1 MKQQSAT
8 PSSTG
13 RKLTI
18 ALVGNPNTGKTSVF
32 NSLTGLHQKVG
43 NYPGVT
49 VEKKTGSFLSG
60 NTKVEIIDLPG
71 LYSLVPKSLDDKIA
85 SDILTN
91 QKQDI
96 VTIDIIVLVADASN
110 LNRNLYLLTQIMD
123 IGKPVILVLN
133 MMDVAKR
140 NGLKIDRDCLQ
151 NELGVKVI
159 PVVAKKGKGID
170 ELKREI
176 ISLKIAEA
184 ARGARH
190 LEVEEKFKTA
200 LAPVGDYLREKT
212 AYGPGYVHSL
222 SLRFIS
228 SDDALKYW
236 LEEWRD
242 KLDIPHFKS
251 LIAGARK
258 QLESLD
264 FNWHMAEARLRYRWI
279 DRLLASCVTRSDE
292 VSPDISVKL
301 DKILTH
307 SVFGPLIFLL
317 IFAGIFQTIFSYAE
331 VPMNWIEAGM
341 SLLGQWVVH
350 IIPAGLLQ
358 SLIVDGIIAG
368 VGAVLVFLP
377 QILALFF
384 FLGILEDTGYMS
396 RVAFMM
402 DRVMRGAG
410 LSGRSVI
417 PLLSSF
423 ACAIPGIMA
432 TRTVHDWKERLI
444 TILIAPFMSC
454 SARLPVYVL
463 IIGAFIPEGR
473 ILGIVSYSALTLLS
487 LYLLGIAAA
496 AGSAYVFKKVLKRGG
511 TPSSFVMELPPYRR
525 PSLRWTS
532 LQMYERA
539 KLFVTDAGKIILAV
553 TIVLWFLASFPRNET
568 PSDDGFTKAPIE
580 QTYAGRFGK
589 TLEPLIKPLGFDW
602 KIGIGL
608 ITSFAARE
616 VMVST
621 LATIYNLEDADEGSV
636 DLRQALV
643 NDKDPQTGKPLYT
656 IWTALS
662 LLVYYVLAMQCMA
675 TVAIVK
681 RETNSWRWPLI
692 MIVYMTTMAYL
703 ASFTVY
709 HIGQL
714 WG

>member
-1 MKQQSAT
+1 MKRQSESHA
-8 PSSTG
+8 SAG

-49 VEKKTGSFLSG
+49 VEKKTGSFISG
-60 NTKVEIIDLPG
+60 NTEVEILDLPG

-91 QKQDI
+91 HKNNI
-96 VTIDIIVLVADASN
+96 TTIDIIVLVADASN

-123 IGKPVILVLN
+123 IGKPVILALN
-133 MMDVAKR
+133 MMDVAGK
-140 NGLKIDRDCLQ
+140 NGLKIDQACLR

-159 PVVAKKGKGID
+159 PVIAKTGRGIE

-176 ISLKIAEA
+176 VGLNIEQA
-184 ARGARH
+184 ARGTGH
-190 LEVEEKFKTA
+190 LEMDERFTA
-200 LAPVGDYLREKT
+200 ALKPVCAYLTEKT
-212 AYGPGYVHSL
+212 PYCESYSYSL

-228 SDDALKYW
+228 SDDAFKYW
-236 LEEWRD
+236 AEEWRD
-242 KLDIPHFKS
+242 TLDISHLKA
-251 LIAGARK
+251 LIAEARK
-258 QLESLD
+258 QLEAVDL
-264 FNWHMAEARLRYRWI
+264 NWHMAEARLRYRWI
-279 DRLLASCVTRSDE
+279 DRMLNQCVTRSDE
-292 VSPDISVKL
+292 VSSDISVKL
-301 DKILTH
+301 DRILTH
-307 SVFGPLIFLL
+307 PVFGPLIFLM

-341 SLLGQWVVH
+341 NGLGEWVMH
-350 IIPAGLLQ
+350 IIPPGLLQ
-358 SLIVDGIIAG
+358 SLIVDGVIAG

-463 IIGAFIPEGR
+463 IIGAFIPDGS
-473 ILGIVSYSALTLLS
+473 IGGIVSYSALTLLS
-487 LYLLGIAAA
+487 LYLLGIVAA

-511 TPSSFVMELPPYRR
+511 APSSFVMELPPYRR

-532 LQMYERA
+532 LQMYERG
-539 KLFVTDAGKIILAV
+539 KIFVTDAGKIILAV
-553 TIVLWFLASFPRNET
+553 TIVLWFLASFPRTEN
-568 PSDDGFTKAPIE
+568 PGDDGFTKAPIE

-692 MIVYMTTMAYL
+692 MIFYMTGLAYL

>member
-1 MKQQSAT
+1 MKRQSE
-8 PSSTG
+8 SSTSAG
-13 RKLTI
+13 HKLTI

-60 NTKVEIIDLPG
+60 NTTVEIIDLPG

-91 QKQDI
+91 HKNDI
-96 VTIDIIVLVADASN
+96 ATIDIIVLVADASN

-140 NGLKIDRDCLQ
+140 NGLRIDRNCLQ
-151 NELGVKVI
+151 EELGVKVI
-159 PVVAKKGKGID
+159 PVIAKKGQGIE
-170 ELKREI
+170 ELKHEI
-176 ISLKIAEA
+176 VNLKIEEA
-184 ARGARH
+184 AQSVGH
-190 LEVEEKFKTA
+190 LEMDEKFSSA
-200 LAPVGDYLREKT
+200 LKPVNMYLSEKT
-212 AYGPGYVHSL
+212 RYCESYRLSL
-222 SLRFIS
+222 SLRFVS

-236 LEEWRD
+236 GEEWRNT
-242 KLDIPHFKS
+242 LDLPHLKS
-251 LIAGARK
+251 LIAKARR
-258 QLESLD
+258 QLEAVDL
-264 FNWHMAEARLRYRWI
+264 NWHMAEARLRYRWI
-279 DRLLASCVTRSDE
+279 DLMLKQCVSRSDE
-292 VSPDISVKL
+292 VSSDVSVKL

-307 SVFGPLIFLL
+307 TVLGPIIFLF

-341 SLLGQWVVH
+341 NGIGEWVMHV
-350 IIPAGLLQ
+350 IPPGLLQ
-358 SLIVDGIIAG
+358 SLIVDGAIAG

-432 TRTVHDWKERLI
+432 TRTVTDWKERLI

-463 IIGAFIPEGR
+463 IIGAFIPKGTVA
-473 ILGIVSYSALTLLS
+473 GIVSYSALTLLS
-487 LYLLGIAAA
+487 LYLLGIVAA

-532 LQMYERA
+532 LQMFERA
-539 KLFVTDAGKIILAV
+539 KLFVTDAGRIILAV
-553 TIVLWFLASFPRNET
+553 TIVLWFLASFPRNES
-568 PSDDGFTKAPIE
+568 PSADGFTKAPIE

-643 NDKDPQTGKPLYT
+643 NDKDPQTGRPLYT

-692 MIVYMTTMAYL
+692 MILYMTTLAYL

-714 WG
+714 WS

>member
-1 MKQQSAT
+1 MN
-8 PSSTG
+8 PSENVSSPRRG
-13 RKLTI
+13 LTV

-49 VEKKTGSFLSG
+49 VEKKTGSFTF
-60 NTKVEIIDLPG
+60 NDTDVELIDLPG

-91 QKQDI
+91 PKNKI
-96 VTIDIIVLVADASN
+96 SVIDIIVLVADASN

-123 IGKPVILVLN
+123 IGKPVILALN

-140 NGLKIDRDCLQ
+140 NGLKIDVACLQ
-151 NELGVKVI
+151 EELGVMVV
-159 PVVAKKGKGID
+159 PVVAKKNKGID
-170 ELKREI
+170 ELRRGIVTLGGKQDT
-176 ISLKIAEA
+176 LKT
-184 ARGARH
+184 RH
-190 LEVEEKFKTA
+190 LVVEEKFSRV
-200 LAPVGDYLREKT
+200 LQPVCDYLKENT
-212 AYGPGYVHSL
+212 YYSEGYCRSL
-222 SLRFIS
+222 AIRFVS
-228 SDDALKYW
+228 SDDAIKYLEGEWSRSLDSARLKKLIGTARKE
-236 LEEWRD
+236 LEA
-242 KLDIPHFKS
+242 LDI
-251 LIAGARK
+251 
-258 QLESLD
+258 
-264 FNWHMAEARLRYRWI
+264 NWHMAEARLRYKWI
-279 DRLLASCVTRSDE
+279 DRMLGRCVTRNDIIS
-292 VSPDISVKL
+292 SDISVRL

-307 SVFGPLIFLL
+307 SVLGPLIFLA
-317 IFAGIFQTIFSYAE
+317 IFAAIFQTIFSYAE
-331 VPMNWIEAGM
+331 VPMNWIDSGM
-341 SLLGQWVVH
+341 HELGLLAARL
-350 IIPAGLLQ
+350 IPPGLLQ
-358 SLIVDGIIAG
+358 SLVIDGVIAG

-463 IIGAFIPEGR
+463 IIGAFIPAGSVFGV
-473 ILGIVSYSALTLLS
+473 ISYSALTLLS
-487 LYLLGIAAA
+487 LYLLGILAAA
-496 AGSAYVFKKVLKRGG
+496 MSAYVFKKTIKGAGR
-511 TPSSFVMELPPYRR
+511 PSSFVMELPPYRR
-525 PSLRWTS
+525 PSLRWTA
-532 LQMYERA
+532 LQMVERA
-539 KLFVTDAGKIILAV
+539 RLFVTDAGKIILAV
-553 TIVLWFLASFPRNET
+553 TIVLWFLASFPRSGGQT
-568 PSDDGFTKAPIE
+568 DDNGFAKTPIE

-643 NDKDPQTGKPLYT
+643 SDTDPQTGKPLYT

-681 RETNSWRWPLI
+681 RETNSWRWPAL
-692 MIVYMTTMAYL
+692 MIFYMTSLAYL

-709 HIGQL
+709 QIGKI